1 MERNERLVAI
11 GSRIREKMVSEGHTI
26 TSLAERSGMTKSTLG
41 RILQGEG
48 QSLDIAAHERIAV
61 SLGVTFSDLITIE
74 KPLFPKLLGVKAVD
88 QLLWQFYGLLYGGV
102 KSLKTIEALVT
113 DKYYL
118 SYLQEERPISKS
130 QNRLT
135 LAEEI
140 QRNERTVQERGAIAV
155 EPTQAWIA
163 GKAKVLCYTRTL
175 SHYLAHEES
184 TPPNNLDM
192 HQTNT
197 IDIIKFSDYFDN
209 NPAIGTLK
217 IAHRSIAVTQSVS
230 RIG

>member
-61 SLGVTFSDLITIE
+61 SLGQSFTDLIAIE
-74 KPLFPKLLGVKAVD
+74 KPLFPKLLGVKAID
-88 QLLWQFYGLLYGGV
+88 QLLWQFYGLLFGGV
-102 KSLKTIEALVT
+102 KSLKAIEALVT
-113 DKYYL
+113 DKYCL
-118 SYLQEERPISKS
+118 SYLQEDYPTS
-130 QNRLT
+130 QPRNRLT

-140 QRNERTVQERGAIAV
+140 KENERTVQEQGAIAI
-155 EPTQAWIA
+155 EPMQAWLVGPTMI
-163 GKAKVLCYTRTL
+163 LCYTRTI
-175 SHYLAHEES
+175 SRHIPDREKFS
-184 TPPNNLDM
+184 PPNNLDV

-197 IDIIKFSDYFDN
+197 IDLIKLSDHVDTPGLSTF
-209 NPAIGTLK
+209 K
-217 IAHRSIAVTQSVS
+217 IARRAIAVTQSVS
-230 RIG
+230 KIG

>member
-61 SLGVTFSDLITIE
+61 SLGVSFTDLIAIE
-74 KPLFPKLLGVKAVD
+74 KPLFPKLLGVKAID

-113 DKYYL
+113 DQYYL
-118 SYLQEERPISKS
+118 SYLQEDYPISRPR
-130 QNRLT
+130 NHLT

-140 QRNERTVQERGAIAV
+140 KENERTVQEQGVIAV

-163 GKAKVLCYTRTL
+163 GKGKILCYTRTL
-175 SHYLAHEES
+175 SAFNAQS
-184 TPPNNLDM
+184 GSQPPNNMDV

-197 IDIIKFSDYFDN
+197 IDLIKLSDHIDTPNLNTF
-209 NPAIGTLK
+209 K
-217 IAHRSIAVTQSVS
+217 IARRAIAVTQSVS

>member
-61 SLGVTFSDLITIE
+61 SLGVSFSDLIAIE
-74 KPLFPKLLGVKAVD
+74 KPLFPKLLGVKAID
-88 QLLWQFYGLLYGGV
+88 QLLWQFYGLLYQGEKGL
-102 KSLKTIEALVT
+102 KSMKSLVT
-113 DKYYL
+113 DQYRL
-118 SYLQEERPISKS
+118 SYLQEDYNAAHAKQLSI
-130 QNRLT
+130 L
-135 LAEEI
+135 EEI
-140 QRNERTVQERGAIAV
+140 RENEKIVIRHGGIAV

-175 SHYLAHEES
+175 SRYLAHEES

-197 IDIIKFSDYFDN
+197 IDLIKFSDHFDN
-209 NPAIGTLK
+209 NPAINTLK